1 MIKKDGAVLIMV
13 LLIMAVVVG
22 GVISIEQWAS
32 KDYDYSQQLYASN
45 QSAFYIHSAIKV
57 AVKLLDNDDNKY
69 DSIKDD
75 WMNLP
80 PFRVND
86 FTVVSMKI
94 IPLNAKI
101 DINNIKN
108 KDSKLVSRTQIA
120 VSTIFKD
127 ANVDVPEYFKRLLL
141 WIKGD
146 KSYGD
151 YELGYQPIKGAFFSL
166 KEIDF
171 VYGLRTFSDRFH
183 NFFTVEDTSGK
194 ININFASKKV
204 IEAYLPEIADC
215 AEDIIKYR
223 EKKPF
228 ENITQIRNVGCISDK
243 DYLKIQPYITT
254 TSNLFAVRINV
265 VINGMN
271 SYATALIS
279 RTSKKSRL
287 VKYFE
292 GKGFYE

>member
-1 MIKKDGAVLIMV
+1 MIKKRGAVLIMV

-22 GVISIEQWAS
+22 GVLSIEQWAS
-32 KDYDYSQQLYASN
+32 KDYDYSQQLYVSN

-57 AVKLLDNDDNKY
+57 AVKLLDNDNNKY
-69 DSIKDD
+69 DSINDD
-75 WMNLP
+75 WADLP
-80 PFRVND
+80 PFRVNES
-86 FTVVSMKI
+86 TIVSMKI

-108 KDSKLVSRTQIA
+108 KNSKLVTRTQIA

-141 WIKGD
+141 WMKGD

-151 YELGYQPIKGAFFSL
+151 YEFGYQPVKGDFFSL

-171 VYGLRTFSDRFH
+171 VYGLSTFSDRFH

-228 ENITQIRNVGCISDK
+228 ENITQIRKVGCISDK
-243 DYLKIQPYITT
+243 DYLKIQPFITV

-265 VINGMN
+265 VINNIN

-279 RTSKKSRL
+279 RASKKSGL